1 MTLSRVYVSA
11 LDTAAPALTIPGSTG
26 PASLGAS
33 GPGVDMT
40 GQGASL
46 GSSVPNA
53 AGAESSSASSI
64 PSIGLGSSPGG
75 SGSGAAPA
83 SSRPAPSRLGAALP
97 ATAALGHSAELFYLM
112 LVVGAVGALLASQL
126 LRFLAVRLSFAG
138 VRRARS

>member
-1 MTLSRVYVSA
+1 MSA
-11 LDTAAPALTIPGSTG
+11 LDTAAPALTIPASAG

-33 GPGVDMT
+33 GPGADMT

-53 AGAESSSASSI
+53 AGAETSSASSI

-75 SGSGAAPA
+75 SGSGTAPA
-83 SSRPAPSRLGAALP
+83 ATGGVSSCPAPSRLGAALP
-97 ATAALGHSAELFYLM
+97 ATAAFGHSAELFYLI
-112 LVVGAVGALLASQL
+112 LVVGALGALLASQL
-126 LRFLAVRLSFAG
+126 LRFLTVRLSFAG